1 MFLLMISTGKKLLEL
16 FRKNNCKKQIRKSLE
31 LKKRKGNTLYLKWA
45 RYNNSFNS
53 WIDKK
58 DIL

>member
-1 MFLLMISTGKKLLEL
+1 MEKVI
-16 FRKNNCKKQIRKSLE
+16 
-31 LKKRKGNTLYLKWA
+31 KRKGDKLNVKWK

-58 DIL
+58 ALYKNESIFS